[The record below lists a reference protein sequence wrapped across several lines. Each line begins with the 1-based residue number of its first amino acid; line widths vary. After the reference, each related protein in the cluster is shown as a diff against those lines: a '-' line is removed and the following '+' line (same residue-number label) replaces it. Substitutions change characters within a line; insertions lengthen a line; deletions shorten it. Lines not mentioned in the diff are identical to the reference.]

1 MIDTLSIASD
11 LVAAGVAKPQ
21 AEAHAKAI
29 ASAVGQQYGDLATK
43 DFVRSEIGSLR
54 ADMTREIGAL
64 RTGASG
70 DMRNLR
76 PVVPGKTGCPIEGM
90 RLLRAEMRAMEIR
103 LVHWIVGTTLTTI
116 ALLFFALHFVSS

>member
-21 AEAHAKAI
+21 AEAHARAI

-70 DMRNLR
+70 DTRNLR

-103 LVHWIVGTTLTTI
+103 LVHWIVGTTFTTF
-116 ALLFFALHFVSS
+116 ALLFFALHFVSW